1 MTLRH
6 RLYGIGHKD
15 LRRAHKLWAVVYR
28 ACARTSPPHHVTGS
42 WLASPWTAVIS
53 YSSQKHCCFG
63 DGPTPL
69 SGHENL
75 TFKWPRR
82 RQRGPF
88 CFRLNFWEAWKNKT
102 KKCFQDRKI
111 LQNHFVIFA
120 PISGCWSFSKW
131 FALQLD
137 YRSDKVTVIKNKP
150 SQIHCA
156 ASAIRSRF

>member
-28 ACARTSPPHHVTGS
+28 ACARTSPLHHVTGS

-53 YSSQKHCCFG
+53 YSSQKHCYFG

-88 CFRLNFWEAWKNKT
+88 CFRLNFWEAWKKQNKKNVFRT
-102 KKCFQDRKI
+102 GRFYKTILSSLHLSVAAGAFQNDS
-111 LQNHFVIFA
+111 HFSWITAV
-120 PISGCWSFSKW
+120 
-131 FALQLD
+131 
-137 YRSDKVTVIKNKP
+137 
-150 SQIHCA
+150 
-156 ASAIRSRF
+156 IRSLW